1 MKINSLL
8 QNGFIDLLT
17 PKGSYLMLKDVM
29 LFSINCW
36 VYGFGTHF
44 SQNVLFIGR
53 NIFSQVMVICL
64 SWYLHLKYVSWSF
77 NIYKLTYGGK
87 SVRVLSL
94 SIWNHLFEVLK
105 AWSSFKTFKRSLNNW
120 FGSRFGSKFAVI

>member
-77 NIYKLTYGGK
+77 KIYKLTYGGK

-94 SIWNHLFEVLK
+94 SIWNHFLDWIQVWIK
-105 AWSSFKTFKRSLNNW
+105 ICSFGHNQKYKIQLWNCQMFKR
-120 FGSRFGSKFAVI
+120 